1 MTSSLDAHALYARQA
16 HASGIPSRAECGRLA
31 DFGGIFMFYDR
42 KIKYLEDRKDGER
55 VRTAGFVKAEVRDE
69 ACRMTIHVA
78 GLHGTDTFEKSV
90 LALGGGREGRL
101 CKIKIAQGQGD
112 TGELCLHS
120 GHLGE
125 AGIPYAQ
132 LEEIRIPLAAG
143 RELCCLWK
151 PKAAAGFGFAEAA
164 LQADAAN
171 AGRTK
176 PQPLESAKDEGR
188 GQDTSV
194 EAVVGSGE
202 ENAGRTAIG
211 AERDIPVDRA
221 AGGRERNAEPASVS
235 TGRSAAEPAR
245 QADAASGNLA
255 SSVWQADAAS
265 EELQS
270 PARQADAALADAI
283 SGDVAE
289 PARQT
294 DAASGDLPS
303 SVWRADAASG
313 ESMLPAG
320 SGGQPPDA
328 PVCRRPPMEDKWN
341 QLAVIYPHIAPFRD
355 EREYLSIHP
364 EDFVLLPEKYYP
376 LVHNSFLLHAY
387 HNYAHLILARMERRG
402 EVRHYIGVPGVYHE
416 KERQAAVLFGFESF
430 ECKTEPVRPG
440 DYGYYMMRV
449 EL

>member
-1 MTSSLDAHALYARQA
+1 ML
-16 HASGIPSRAECGRLA
+16 
-31 DFGGIFMFYDR
+31 YDR

-55 VRTAGFVKAEVRDE
+55 VRTAGFVKVEVRDE

-78 GLHGTDTFEKSV
+78 GLYGTDTFEKSV

-101 CKIKIAQGQGD
+101 CKIRIAQGQGD
-112 TGELCLHS
+112 TGELCLNS

-151 PKAAAGFGFAEAA
+151 PKAAAGSGFSGAA
-164 LQADAAN
+164 PQAGTEN

-176 PQPLESAKDEGR
+176 PKSPEAVRDEDR
-188 GQDTSV
+188 GQDASV
-194 EAVVGSGE
+194 EAVAGSGE
-202 ENAGRTAIG
+202 EQIGRTATG
-211 AERDIPVDRA
+211 TERDVPVERA
-221 AGGRERNAEPASVS
+221 AGGGERDAEPASVS
-235 TGRSAAEPAR
+235 AGGSAAEPA
-245 QADAASGNLA
+245 
-255 SSVWQADAAS
+255 W
-265 EELQS
+265 
-270 PARQADAALADAI
+270 QADAALADAI
-283 SGDVAE
+283 SG
-289 PARQT
+289 
-294 DAASGDLPS
+294 S
-303 SVWRADAASG
+303 
-313 ESMLPAG
+313 
-320 SGGQPPDA
+320 QPPDT

-341 QLAVIYPHIAPFRD
+341 QLAAIYPHVAPFRD

-364 EDFVLLPEKYYP
+364 EDFVLFPEKYYP

-402 EVRHYIGVPGVYHE
+402 EVRHYIGVPGIYHE